1 MNSLYILG
9 PNIWRIS
16 ILFIS
21 SDGYPASIRR
31 ISRGQTYKAPI
42 YSSPNWVSLKLVTYT
57 QQPYRR
63 TDYLEIELSANDTGE
78 TSWTQREL
86 YCAKGRANLFS
97 TINHQPTNLI
107 SNLPKCSEFLF
118 FSPTTT
124 PSPHSS
130 LSFQCSQVGIYKRKV
145 LRKKRKKAHFRPRK
159 KVRFKKKKRK
169 HAKDQEKK

>member
-1 MNSLYILG
+1 MNTLYILG

-16 ILFIS
+16 ILFTS
-21 SDGYPASIRR
+21 SDGYPANIRW
-31 ISRGQTYKAPI
+31 ISRGQTY
-42 YSSPNWVSLKLVTYT
+42 NWVSLKLVTYT

-118 FSPTTT
+118 SPTTT

-130 LSFQCSQVGIYKRKV
+130 LSFQFSQVGIHKRKV
-145 LRKKRKKAHFRPRK
+145 LRKKERKFAFDQKER
-159 KVRFKKKKRK
+159 VRFKNIKEENTILTENTRRK
-169 HAKDQEKK
+169 TRS